1 MIHQETFNVVTENK
15 SQSQILFHNLRS
27 LQRHTLL
34 YENFLI
40 FCKVGNET
48 EEGGTTEPRYQFKF
62 SLPVANLAV
71 NTKIKGEDRKLEIWT
86 RGETDLHILEASSVV
101 AKEDFVR

>member
-1 MIHQETFNVVTENK
+1 MRRRRV
-15 SQSQILFHNLRS
+15 
-27 LQRHTLL
+27 
-34 YENFLI
+34 
-40 FCKVGNET
+40 
-48 EEGGTTEPRYQFKF
+48 GGTTEPRYQFKF

>member
-1 MIHQETFNVVTENK
+1 MRRRRV
-15 SQSQILFHNLRS
+15 
-27 LQRHTLL
+27 
-34 YENFLI
+34 
-40 FCKVGNET
+40 
-48 EEGGTTEPRYQFKF
+48 GGTTEPRYQFKF

-101 AKEDFVR
+101 AKEDFVRELLISTGRGKGRERRITVDSRSSPLNTLSSTASSQEQPTSAG